1 MILTDTSIW
10 VNHIRL
16 AEPELVAHLGAG
28 DVLMHPFVIGELA
41 VGNLRR
47 RAVFL
52 DFLLTLPQPRLASDS
67 DVLQFVEERKLY
79 GRGIS
84 YIDAH
89 LLVSARFS
97 AALLWTVDRRLQA
110 AATDLGLAFAQIQ

>member
-16 AEPELVAHLGAG
+16 AEAELVAHLGAG
-28 DVLMHPFVIGELA
+28 EVLMHPFVIGELA

-52 DFLLTLPQPRLASDS
+52 DFLLALPQPRLASDS

-97 AALLWTVDRRLQA
+97 GALLWTVDRRLQA
-110 AATDLGLAFAQIQ
+110 AATDLGLAFARIQ

>member
-16 AEPELVAHLGAG
+16 AEPELVARLGAG

-47 RAVFL
+47 RGLFL
-52 DFLLTLPQPRLASDS
+52 DFLLTLPQPQIASDP
-67 DVLQFVEERKLY
+67 DVLRFVEEKKLY

-89 LLVSARFS
+89 LLVSAGFS
-97 AALLWTVDRRLQA
+97 SARLWTVDRRLQEA
-110 AATDLGLAFAQIQ
+110 AASLGLAFARIQ